1 MDRLFTLALR
11 VTLIVGVL
19 LSLVVVSEMLNLYLA
34 LRELSPLA
42 ATLFASVSTLTLIG
56 SATYLGVRWYRHPP
70 VLLAPPRTDEI
81 ARDLPRHAQYLR
93 HYLDRLAENPLLDGE
108 RQRKAKAA
116 ARRLADNAVVPTA
129 ELETLVREIEGTTV
143 QPLLAV
149 LRTSAE
155 GEVRRCVRDVMAGVT
170 LSPYRSSDLLIV
182 LYRNGAMVLRL
193 AELYGGRPRLGEQV
207 AIARDTLRVVAA
219 VNFMNLGNKLVEG
232 LFARVPMLGR
242 FADDVAQG
250 LGAGFLTSAVGHAA
264 MERCEAFNGWD
275 RIEAV
280 QTLGANS
287 GRFLA
292 DVRDIFLRDILPSM
306 RTRVPQPDWDRLAD
320 SIRSVL
326 DATMSGMDGLV
337 TQPVLAGG
345 RAVMRTGSGLRE
357 RLSRG
362 RARTNLALR
371 RLAAYAQARW
381 ASRAAHRT
389 TLEKPPSDREN
400 PT

>member
-1 MDRLFTLALR
+1 MQRLFTLTVR
-11 VTLIVGVL
+11 ITLVAGVL
-19 LSLVVVSEMLNLYLA
+19 LSLIAVSEVLDLYLS
-34 LRELSPLA
+34 LRELSPLVA
-42 ATLFASVSTLTLIG
+42 ALFATVGTLTLAG
-56 SATYLGVRWYRHPP
+56 SAAYLGVRWYMHPP

-81 ARDLPRHAQYLR
+81 AHDLPRHARYLR
-93 HYLDRLAENPLLDGE
+93 RYLDRLAENPLLDQE
-108 RQRKAKAA
+108 RQRHAREA
-116 ARRLADNAVVPTA
+116 ARRLADGAGAPAA
-129 ELETLVREIEGTTV
+129 ELETRVREIEGTSV

-193 AELYGGRPRLGEQV
+193 AELYGGRPRLGEQL

-219 VNFMNLGNKLVEG
+219 VNFMNLGNKLLEG

-264 MERCEAFNGWD
+264 MERCEAFQGWD

-292 DVRDIFLRDILPSM
+292 DVRDIFIRDILPSM
-306 RTRVPQPDWDRLAD
+306 RTRVPQPDWDRLGD
-320 SIRSVL
+320 SIRSAL
-326 DATMSGMDGLV
+326 DATVSGVDGLV

-345 RAVMRTGSGLRE
+345 RAVVRTGSGLRE
-357 RLSRG
+357 RLSHE
-362 RARTNLALR
+362 RARAGIALG
-371 RLAAYAQARW
+371 RLTAYARARW
-381 ASRAAHRT
+381 AGRT
-389 TLEKPPSDREN
+389 SGRTPEPPSDRES